1 MSVTIDGVRL
11 WQTQEDKNKTDG
23 NVRVDSIYSEDSDKT
38 LLTGLESIEELTY
51 TGRATGIRLS
61 QQSAYSSD
69 PLTALAEWVVE
80 MEEFVNANQGTGWTI
95 DDGERGE
102 QYNTVVQMFGWQ
114 RNKGAK
120 FEVSW
125 DLSGMWARGA
135 MASKSRS
142 PPSVSPSSSWT
153 LDGTDLGSID
163 AYRQQKR
170 QKLKPYPIA
179 FADAGEN
186 EVLSQSGAF
195 RRIMVRGEKVGGL
208 NTFDNT
214 IRSLVGQ
221 DQIVT
226 FSEAFPGR
234 DLDVMVKS
242 FESTRESGLTR
253 FGTYILEMIEGV
265 SA

>member
-1 MSVTIDGVRL
+1 MSVTIDGIRL
-11 WQTQEDKNKTDG
+11 WQTQEDKNKTNG
-23 NVRVDSIYSEDSDKT
+23 NVRIDSIYSEDSDLT

-61 QQSAYSSD
+61 KQQGYSSD

-80 MEEFVNANQGTGWTI
+80 METFVNAKQGTGWTL
-95 DDGERGE
+95 DDNERGE
-102 QYNTVVQMFGWQ
+102 QYNAVVQMFGWQ

-125 DLSGMWARGA
+125 DLSAIWGQGA
-135 MASKSRS
+135 MVSSTRN
-142 PPSVSPSSSWT
+142 PPSVNPSSAWT

-170 QKLKPYPIA
+170 QELKPYPIA
-179 FADAGEN
+179 FADAGQN
-186 EVLSQSGAF
+186 DVLSQSGAF
-195 RRIMVRGEKVGGL
+195 RRIMIRGEKAGGL

-214 IRSLVGQ
+214 MRSLVGQ

-234 DLDVMVKS
+234 DLNVMVKS
-242 FESTRESGLTR
+242 YESTREAGRTR
-253 FGTYILEMIEGV
+253 LGEYILEMIEGV
-265 SA
+265 AV